1 MALPSLYRIAQQ
13 HALSYPQRT
22 AVVHGSLRLSFA
34 GLADRAG
41 RAAGMLAGLGVGAG
55 DRIVWLGQNS
65 NAVVE
70 LLLASSRIGAMLC
83 VANWRQSADELRF
96 VLDDLTPSAIFWEM
110 REAGAVTA
118 ELRARAPADALWIA
132 CDDDASEGYEARL
145 AAANVD
151 ALPATRGQG
160 AAPLLLLYTAAFGGT
175 PNAAQISNDGLI
187 LQALLHVPALAIA
200 PGNVALIGTPMFH
213 IVAWIDLIPTFL
225 MGGTTLI
232 AKRADA
238 EELCGLLHEERP
250 VTGRLHAP
258 TAEKLVA
265 MNRDGRSDFSSFRS
279 SLSVP
284 GWREM
289 TTRGPELG
297 GYGQTETIGPV
308 VLHALGE
315 STNGPMAGRPS
326 PLAEV
331 RIVDGNGR
339 DIDDGGV
346 GEMLVRTPTGGLG
359 YWNRPEIN
367 AERTLEGGWWATRD
381 LGRRLPDG
389 TISFVAPKMQM
400 IKTGAENVYP
410 AEIEAAL
417 KEHPAVA
424 STAIIGVPD
433 PKWHQSVTAI
443 VVLKD
448 GIEVDEQG
456 LIDHV
461 KGRIARYKAP
471 KRVIFTDAIP
481 MNGFVPD
488 YRLLDE
494 RFGGG
499 NYPGEAA

>member
-13 HALSYPQRT
+13 QALSYPQRT
-22 AVVHGSLRLSFA
+22 AVVHGSLRLDFA
-34 GLADRAG
+34 ELADRAR
-41 RAAGMLAGLGVGAG
+41 RAAAMLTGLGVGAG
-55 DRIVWLGQNS
+55 DRVVWLGQNS

-70 LLLASSRIGAMLC
+70 LLLGSNRIGAMLC
-83 VANWRQSADELRF
+83 VANWRQSADELLF

-110 REAGAVTA
+110 SETGTVTA
-118 ELRARAPADALWIA
+118 DLRARASANTLWVA
-132 CDDDASEGYEARL
+132 SDDDGPDGYEARL
-145 AAANVD
+145 AGADVSE
-151 ALPATRGQG
+151 LLATEGPG
-160 AAPLLLLYTAAFGGT
+160 EAPLLLLYTAAFGGK
-175 PNAAQISNDGLI
+175 PNAAQISSDGLM
-187 LQALLHVPALAIA
+187 LQALLHIPALDIA

-225 MGGTTLI
+225 MGGTALI

-238 EELCGLLHEERP
+238 DELCGLLHRERP

-258 TAEKLVA
+258 TAEKLVE
-265 MNRDGRSDFSSFRS
+265 MNRDGRFDFGSFRS
-279 SLSVP
+279 SLNVP

-289 TTRGPELG
+289 TARGPELG

-308 VLHALGE
+308 VLRSLGE
-315 STNGPMAGRPS
+315 AGNGPMAGRPS

-339 DIDDGGV
+339 DIADGGI

-359 YWNRPEIN
+359 YWNRPELN
-367 AERTLEGGWWATRD
+367 AERMVEGGWWATRD

-410 AEIEAAL
+410 AEVEAVL
-417 KEHPAVA
+417 REHPAVA

-433 PKWHQSVTAI
+433 PQWHQSVTAI
-443 VVLKD
+443 VVLRPD
-448 GIEVDEQG
+448 ADADEQA

-481 MNGFVPD
+481 MKGFVPD